1 MRLKT
6 ALVCSTLLLL
16 AATFTVAAAAS
27 DAAHPNFAGVWELDQ
42 TRSHSIPPDMKQTLT
57 VTQDG
62 DHVSVELK
70 VVTPQGE
77 RVIKEAYTLDG
88 KETEFAP
95 PTPPNAPKDAPA
107 PKGKRIAHWMPNGKG
122 FIIEDEIV
130 NPTPEGGTETVL
142 MARKWMQWPDGTF
155 SIETITE
162 RGGNAFNNKRVFV
175 KK

>member
-6 ALVCSTLLLL
+6 ATACSAHLLL
-16 AATFTVAAAAS
+16 AASVVFAAAPAR
-27 DAAHPNFAGVWELDQ
+27 PNFGGTWELDQ
-42 TRSHSIPPDMKQTLT
+42 SRSHSIPPDMKQTLT
-57 VTQDG
+57 VAQDG
-62 DHVSVELK
+62 DRVAVELK
-70 VVTPQGE
+70 LVTPQGE

-95 PTPPNAPKDAPA
+95 PVPPGAPKDAPA
-107 PKGKRIAHWMPNGKG
+107 PKGKRTARWMPNGRG
-122 FIIEDEIV
+122 FIVEDEIL
-130 NPTPEGGTETVL
+130 NPAPQGGTETVL

-175 KK
+175 KKN

>member
-6 ALVCSTLLLL
+6 ARVCSALALL
-16 AATFTVAAAAS
+16 AASAAFAARPAPPDFS
-27 DAAHPNFAGVWELDQ
+27 GTWELDQ
-42 TRSHSIPPDMKQTLT
+42 SRSHSIPPDMKQTLT
-57 VTQDG
+57 VAQDG
-62 DHVSVELK
+62 DRVAVELK

-95 PTPPNAPKDAPA
+95 PPPPNAPKDAPA
-107 PKGKRIAHWMPNGKG
+107 PKGKRTAHWMPNGKG

-130 NPTPEGGTETVL
+130 NPTPQGGTETVL
-142 MARKWMQWPDGTF
+142 VARKWVQWPDGTF
-155 SIETITE
+155 SIETITV

-175 KK
+175 KKQ